1 MASQPP
7 VTQYTFDAD
16 WVINVLA
23 GKRNAGDRN
32 APYCST
38 RHRRAQA

>member
-7 VTQYTFDAD
+7 VMQYSFDAD

-23 GKRNAGDRN
+23 GKRNAGDCN
-32 APYCST
+32 ASHRAA
-38 RHRRAQA
+38 RHRWAQA